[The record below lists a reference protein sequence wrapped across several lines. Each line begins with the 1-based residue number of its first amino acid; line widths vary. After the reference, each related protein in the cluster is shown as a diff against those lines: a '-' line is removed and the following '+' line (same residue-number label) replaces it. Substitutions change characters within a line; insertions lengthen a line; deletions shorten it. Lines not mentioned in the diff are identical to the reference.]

1 MEELKTYR
9 LADICNSIQTG
20 PFGSQLHKSDY
31 VEFGTPIV
39 MPKDITNGKINDNNI
54 SRISKNDVARLFKH
68 KLVPGNIIYPR
79 RGDISKCALITS
91 KEDGWVCGTGCIKV
105 DINQQ
110 IANSTYVMY
119 VLCQSETVNWIE
131 SNAVGTTMLNLN
143 TSILS
148 DLPIK
153 LPSLNTQKKLANI
166 VSSFDKKIALNRR
179 INDNLEQQAQALFK
193 SWFVDFEPFK
203 NGKFVE
209 SEMGMIPEG
218 WKVGT
223 IGEYCSI
230 RSGYA
235 FKSSWWQ
242 ETGTKV
248 IKIKNIT
255 DNKTLDMSD
264 CSYVSSDKTYKAIDF
279 QASPG
284 DLIIAMTGA
293 TIGKFCII
301 PFHNDKIYI
310 NQRVGKFFLG
320 NNPLD
325 RLPFIYCCLSY
336 EPIYN
341 EIIRKGQGSAQPN
354 IGGADIENIRIVL
367 SPSTELKEFNSLLRP
382 IFQKKMQIEYELSKL
397 SVLRDTLLPRLMSGE
412 LKINDLNC

>member
-1 MEELKTYR
+1 MEQMILQDICKVYDCPHTTAKDEGIGIPLVRTPNIGKGRLLLTNAHRVNSDIYKERTRRAIPEEDDIIIAREAPVGNAAIIQMGQKVCLGQRVVLLKPIRDRVDPNYLVYYLLSDEIQHR
-9 LADICNSIQTG
+9 LRIHANGAVVAHLNMADI
-20 PFGSQLHKSDY
+20 
-31 VEFGTPIV
+31 
-39 MPKDITNGKINDNNI
+39 
-54 SRISKNDVARLFKH
+54 R
-68 KLVPGNIIYPR
+68 
-79 RGDISKCALITS
+79 
-91 KEDGWVCGTGCIKV
+91 
-105 DINQQ
+105 
-110 IANSTYVMY
+110 
-119 VLCQSETVNWIE
+119 
-131 SNAVGTTMLNLN
+131 NLPV
-143 TSILS
+143 S
-148 DLPIK
+148 
-153 LPSLNTQKKLANI
+153 LPSLSEQKKTGRVLKI
-166 VSSFDKKIALNRR
+166 IDDKIELNRR

-341 EIIRKGQGSAQPN
+341 EIISKGQGSAQPN
-354 IGGADIENIRIVL
+354 IGGADIANIRIIL
-367 SPSTELKEFNSLLRP
+367 SPSTELKEFNSRLRP
-382 IFQKKMQIEYELSKL
+382 IFQKKMQIESELSKL

>member
-54 SRISKNDVARLFKH
+54 SRISKNDVAKLFKH

-193 SWFVDFEPFK
+193 SWFVEKPNPQWTKGSLSDIASFVGGYSYKGDELVDSSNTGMATIKNYNRSGGFKTDGFKAINPSDKVKNAQYAELFEILVAHTDLTQNAEVIGNAELVLSLGEYNKIIFSMDLVKVLPSSSFPYRFLIAAMLKNKLFK
-203 NGKFVE
+203 GHCQGYVNGTTVLHLNKKALPEYKV
-209 SEMGMIPEG
+209 MIP
-218 WKVGT
+218 
-223 IGEYCSI
+223 
-230 RSGYA
+230 
-235 FKSSWWQ
+235 
-242 ETGTKV
+242 
-248 IKIKNIT
+248 T
-255 DNKTLDMSD
+255 DTEAKKM
-264 CSYVSSDKTYKAIDF
+264 
-279 QASPG
+279 
-284 DLIIAMTGA
+284 
-293 TIGKFCII
+293 
-301 PFHNDKIYI
+301 
-310 NQRVGKFFLG
+310 
-320 NNPLD
+320 
-325 RLPFIYCCLSY
+325 
-336 EPIYN
+336 N
-341 EIIRKGQGSAQPN
+341 EIL
-354 IGGADIENIRIVL
+354 GGYYKRMSEN
-367 SPSTELKEFNSLLRP
+367 LKESDMLE
-382 IFQKKMQIEYELSKL
+382 Q
-397 SVLRDTLLPRLMSGE
+397 LRDTILPKLMSGE